1 MPTPPR
7 WAFPSLTCANSR
19 HELAQIVPGFQK
31 RKTVGRIRTPSRCAA
46 ARGMAHEGP
55 GWSVHS
61 PSASGLRG
69 GRPGASS
76 PATGKSSVY
85 IGHWDRDT
93 TAHTRQQSPLSMD
106 DIFASHPER
115 AGASTD
121 EFLGEYRPALSPGKS
136 DDGFVR
142 STASRQAAASSLETE
157 KEMQRFKKGGL
168 TTAEERET
176 EIMATVRDLT
186 DRNEELVREL
196 QRERQRTSDLTHR
209 VDRQTKELDAE
220 RVDRKKFER
229 EAGHKGRELAWAHSL
244 IQELRGQISENQGRD
259 ESQQRVQAELLSLLE
274 QQVQDG
280 DRIVKELQES
290 LVKSEVE
297 IDTLRRDL
305 AAERER
311 RMSLDE
317 TNQALRMQA
326 AEDERKAKILIKYKE
341 NASRQMAQQH
351 EAVLKKLFESAE
363 VLEREHADEFEPA
376 GVLGT
381 SWPVGSS
388 PLRRTLEAAGAT
400 GTGRG
405 VRSAHGG
412 SRDGVSPERIVTDR
426 KGGTSVVRK
435 ETGGMKSYT
444 ELRMEKEAAERKLR
458 LAQRQ
463 LKLVVHEHSKLLEKH
478 RLMSSTKDTLLEE
491 LKTVRSAANH
501 MERDLKDQ
509 VPFYPL
515 LYPLACMRRPFS

>member
-1 MPTPPR
+1 
-7 WAFPSLTCANSR
+7 
-19 HELAQIVPGFQK
+19 
-31 RKTVGRIRTPSRCAA
+31 
-46 ARGMAHEGP
+46 
-55 GWSVHS
+55 
-61 PSASGLRG
+61 
-69 GRPGASS
+69 
-76 PATGKSSVY
+76 
-85 IGHWDRDT
+85 
-93 TAHTRQQSPLSMD
+93 MD

-115 AGASTD
+115 AETGAD
-121 EFLGEYRPALSPGKS
+121 ELLSEHRRSLSPGKS
-136 DDGFVR
+136 DDGFAR
-142 STASRQAAASSLETE
+142 STASRQAAASSLQTE
-157 KEMQRFKKGGL
+157 KEMQRLKKGGL

-176 EIMATVRDLT
+176 EILATVRDLT

-196 QRERQRTSDLTHR
+196 QRERQRTSDLTR
-209 VDRQTKELDAE
+209 RLDRQAKELDTE

-259 ESQQRVQAELLSLLE
+259 ESQQRVQAELMSLLE

-280 DRIVKELQES
+280 DSVVKELQES

-311 RMSLDE
+311 RTSLDE
-317 TNQALRMQA
+317 ANQALRMQA

-351 EAVLKKLFESAE
+351 EAVLKKLFESAD
-363 VLEREHADEFEPA
+363 VLEREYAEEFEPA

-388 PLRRTLEAAGAT
+388 PLHRSLEAVGAT
-400 GTGRG
+400 GTCRDRA
-405 VRSAHGG
+405 RSAHGG

-426 KGGTSVVRK
+426 KGGTSVVKK
-435 ETGGMKSYT
+435 EAGGMKSYT
-444 ELRMEKEAAERKLR
+444 ELRLEKEAAERKLR
-458 LAQRQ
+458 LAHRQ

-491 LKTVRSAANH
+491 LKIVRSAANH

-509 VPFYPL
+509 VLLTPL
-515 LYPLACMRRPFS
+515 FARSFADSVAVFCFIARDFNFQTFLASACALFMCVHACKHGASKNKVDHRWTRCGHGHHIWSEKQSLSARPVRAPCLNVAGCATS